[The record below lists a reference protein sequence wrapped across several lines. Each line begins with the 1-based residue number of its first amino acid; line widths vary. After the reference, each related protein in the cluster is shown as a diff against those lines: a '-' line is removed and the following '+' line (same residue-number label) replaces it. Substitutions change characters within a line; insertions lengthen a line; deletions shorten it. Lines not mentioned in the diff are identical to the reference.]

1 MAVYVDHAR
10 IEWRGRLWCHLVA
23 DDLEELHHFAQ
34 RLSLPRSWFHRR
46 ASLPHY
52 DVTTCARVQAL
63 RAGALPVTS
72 REIVLRGRRSR
83 LNLSMRIATAQSQHA
98 LF

>member
-10 IEWRGRLWCHLVA
+10 IEWRGKLWCHLVA
-23 DDLEELHHFAQ
+23 DDLDELHQFAAA
-34 RLSLPRSWFHRR
+34 LSLPRSWFHRR

-52 DVTTCARVQAL
+52 DVTTCARMMAL
-63 RAGALPVTS
+63 RAGALPVTP
-72 REIVLRGRRSR
+72 REIVFRARHARRAS
-83 LNLSMRIATAQSQHA
+83 STSCSAPQPA